1 MALLHI
7 LFRVVDTDSD
17 TVNRTCAMTCLS
29 DIANNF
35 CSIVLAGNDAL
46 ACALRVVE
54 EQGTGAA
61 PSFPSLLV
69 LQPFVKSASASHTPP
84 PPPTSDIWQHGI

>member
-1 MALLHI
+1 M
-7 LFRVVDTDSD
+7 V
-17 TVNRTCAMTCLS
+17 CL
-29 DIANNF
+29 NNISYYF
-35 CSIVLAGNDAL
+35 PSFVLAGNDAL

-69 LQPFVKSASASHTPP
+69 LQPFVKTASVPLTHPSPP
-84 PPPTSDIWQHGI
+84 PLLPLQIWQHGL

>member
-1 MALLHI
+1 MNCLNNIA
-7 LFRVVDTDSD
+7 VDCPS
-17 TVNRTCAMTCLS
+17 
-29 DIANNF
+29 F
-35 CSIVLAGNDAL
+35 VLAGNDAL

-69 LQPFVKSASASHTPP
+69 LQPFVKSASVPHTHPP
-84 PPPTSDIWQHGI
+84 SPSPLPLQIWQHGL